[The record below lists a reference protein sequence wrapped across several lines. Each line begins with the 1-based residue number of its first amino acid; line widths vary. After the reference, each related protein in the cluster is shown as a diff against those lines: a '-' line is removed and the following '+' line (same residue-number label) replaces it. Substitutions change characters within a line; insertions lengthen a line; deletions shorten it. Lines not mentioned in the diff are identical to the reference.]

1 MLVKEIPMYKSTGF
15 ISFVLRR
22 FTGVVLVLYLFMHML
37 VIGSATQGAAAF
49 DATLAVVQGPIFKIM
64 EIALIAAVAY
74 HAFDGVRLLIVHYFN
89 VLDYRKSMFYAAFAV
104 AAFFTAVGGLLILQA
119 LLYQA

>member
-1 MLVKEIPMYKSTGF
+1 MYKSTGF

-22 FTGVVLVLYLFMHML
+22 FTGVMLVLYLFMHIL

-49 DATLAVVQGPIFKIM
+49 DATLKVVQGPIFKLF

-89 VLDYRKSMFYAAFAV
+89 VIDYRKSLFYAAFAV
-104 AAFFTAVGGLLILQA
+104 AAFLTAIGGLLILQ
-119 LLYQA
+119 LLFYQA